1 MHCSNPK
8 VVAYYKRNPHL
19 DFDAL
24 NAVLV
29 DLLEKVGDDMGRL
42 VQTNIKEELHDLRQE
57 VADLKANMPVKLAE
71 ANGAFLETVKML
83 LSIDSSEQV
92 EKVGALLARQVE
104 SFGDRLQ
111 ILFPKFSE
119 DGSRR
124 LGEHVAVLQRTLQLD
139 LKEALGDQRNL
150 PHFLENFERRLATL
164 QQPLQSLLDK
174 TAKEDK
180 LHGDLSD
187 FLQKY
192 AASPQLKGR
201 HSEDQLSALLC
212 DLYPTA
218 EVRNTTGLTAHG
230 DFLLVREGKSKIL
243 FENKNYQRNVE
254 SSEVD
259 KFIRDAAQ
267 QKRHAVMLS
276 QFTGIAS
283 KPNFFIE
290 VNDGCV
296 LIYLHNVRYNPDL
309 VRLAV
314 DVIDNLALK
323 LEDESAEGVNLSKET
338 LEQINAELQQFA
350 KKKETMAS
358 MIKDQQRSLL
368 AQLDDIHLPGLFK
381 LMGQLN
387 TTPQTQAYVCP
398 VCSQAFAAKRG
409 LSVHKRVHS

>member
-1 MHCSNPK
+1 MLCSNPK

-42 VQTNIKEELHDLRQE
+42 VQTNLKEELRDLRQE
-57 VADLKANMPVKLAE
+57 VADLRTNIPVKLAE

-83 LSIDSSEQV
+83 LSIDSSEQF

-139 LKEALGDQRNL
+139 LKEALGEQRNL
-150 PHFLENFERRLATL
+150 PHFLENFDRRLATL
-164 QQPLQSLLDK
+164 QQPLQTLLEK
-174 TAKEDK
+174 TAKEDR
-180 LHGDLSD
+180 LHGDLSE

-201 HSEDQLSALLC
+201 LSEDQLSAVLC

-296 LIYLHNVRYNPDL
+296 LIYLHNVRYNPEL
-309 VRLAV
+309 IRLAV

-323 LEDESAEGVNLSKET
+323 LEGEDAEGVQLSKET
-338 LEQINAELQQFA
+338 LEQINGELQQFA
-350 KKKETMAS
+350 KKKEAMAS

-368 AQLDDIHLPGLFK
+368 AQLDDMHLPGLFK
-381 LMGQLN
+381 LIGQLY
-387 TTPQTQAYVCP
+387 TSPQTQAYVCP
-398 VCSQAFAAKRG
+398 VCSQAFSTKRG
-409 LSVHKRVHS
+409 LGLHKRVHS

>member
-1 MHCSNPK
+1 MLCSNPK

-42 VQTNIKEELHDLRQE
+42 VQTNLKEELRDLRQE
-57 VADLKANMPVKLAE
+57 VADLRTNIPVKLAE

-83 LSIDSSEQV
+83 LSIDSSEQF

-150 PHFLENFERRLATL
+150 PHFLENFDRRLATL
-164 QQPLQSLLDK
+164 QQPLQTLLEK
-174 TAKEDK
+174 TAKEDR
-180 LHGDLSD
+180 LHGDLSE

-201 HSEDQLSALLC
+201 LSEDQLSAVLC

-296 LIYLHNVRYNPDL
+296 LIYLHNVRYNPEL
-309 VRLAV
+309 IRLAV

-323 LEDESAEGVNLSKET
+323 LEGEDAEGVQLSKET
-338 LEQINAELQQFA
+338 LEQINGELQQFA
-350 KKKETMAS
+350 KKKEAMAS

-368 AQLDDIHLPGLFK
+368 AQLDDMHLPGLFK
-381 LMGQLN
+381 LIGQLY
-387 TTPQTQAYVCP
+387 TSPQTQAYVCP
-398 VCSQAFAAKRG
+398 VCSQAFSTKRG
-409 LSVHKRVHS
+409 LGLHKRVHS

>member
-1 MHCSNPK
+1 MLCSNPK

-42 VQTNIKEELHDLRQE
+42 VQTNLKEELRDLRQE
-57 VADLKANMPVKLAE
+57 VADLRTHIPVKLAE

-83 LSIDSSEQV
+83 LSIDSSEQF

-150 PHFLENFERRLATL
+150 PHFLENFDRRLATL
-164 QQPLQSLLDK
+164 QQPLQTLLEK
-174 TAKEDK
+174 TAKEDR
-180 LHGDLSD
+180 LHGDLSE

-201 HSEDQLSALLC
+201 LSEDQLSAVLC

-296 LIYLHNVRYNPDL
+296 LIYLHNVRYNPEL
-309 VRLAV
+309 IRLAV

-323 LEDESAEGVNLSKET
+323 LEGEDAEGVQLSKET
-338 LEQINAELQQFA
+338 LEQINGELQQFA
-350 KKKETMAS
+350 KKKEAMAS

-368 AQLDDIHLPGLFK
+368 AQLDDMHLPGLFK
-381 LMGQLN
+381 LIGQLY
-387 TTPQTQAYVCP
+387 TSPQTQAYVCP
-398 VCSQAFAAKRG
+398 VCSQAFSTKRG
-409 LSVHKRVHS
+409 LGLHKRVHS